1 MEEFLAEIFVEC
13 MILNKRFF
21 SETDFKSLL
30 RTQRL
35 DDSFQ
40 YFNEKVEEYISRH
53 DINYYYFD
61 GEKWNPKVKASS
73 HVEISKIIQELQLHL
88 EVEFSLDDFCDTSCD
103 IVQKINNYLWL
114 GDDKV
119 YS

>member
-13 MILNKRFF
+13 MVLNKRFF

-30 RTQRL
+30 RSQRL

-40 YFNEKVEEYISRH
+40 HFNDKVIEYISRN
-53 DINYYYFD
+53 DIKYYYLD
-61 GEKWNPKVKASS
+61 GQKWSPKVKASS

-88 EVEFSLDDFCDTSCD
+88 EVEFSLDNFCDVSCD
-103 IVQKINNYLWL
+103 VVQKINNYLWL
-114 GDDKV
+114 GDDEAF
-119 YS
+119 S